1 MSIKL
6 IAYTLSQTMND
17 LKHIYNDN
25 LIANLDPIKDKKEIL
40 ARSDLDWKYEVKPLF
55 YYNTPTEIVLSGS
68 KQLLINRNGVMNKV
82 AVRGEDFHII
92 SIDDLYDV
100 FLTLKEPLNLSLYAI
115 GHTREGKFIY
125 IVAEMVRE
133 NKVFESDLGFRHCI
147 IIHTV
152 NDGNGKTKISP
163 VWLKNDEIQY
173 QLSVIGGEDKK
184 GEPLYLS
191 TCYEI
196 SHHFKFDSL
205 EAAIEVKDIIEER
218 NDDFEDRILKLNEIG
233 INEKHIEEFH
243 HRIYSRFEIGN
254 EKTKVAYSKITK
266 ELTLN
271 YEKFN
276 KKLPIEYRGS
286 LFSLYLAFISFI
298 DTEKKRKLGKNGR
311 ITSINFTHDNVTK
324 RVAFE
329 EIFKVGGVI
338 LNEKSHAI
346 DNKKTLVIIDL

>member
-1 MSIKL
+1 
-6 IAYTLSQTMND
+6 MND
-17 LKHIYNDN
+17 FRHIYNDEQ
-25 LIANLDPIKDKKEIL
+25 IANLDPIKDKKEIL

-68 KQLLINRNGVMNKV
+68 KQLLINRNGVMTKV

-125 IVAEMVRE
+125 IVAEMVRRNNVVE
-133 NKVFESDLGFRHCI
+133 TDLGFRHCI

-173 QLSVIGGEDKK
+173 QLSVIGGKDKK

-196 SHHFKFDSL
+196 SHHFNFDSL
-205 EAAIEVKDIIEER
+205 EAAMEVKTIIEER
-218 NDDFEDRILKLNEIG
+218 NDDFEARISELNEIE
-233 INEKHIEEFH
+233 ISEKHIEEFH
-243 HRIYSRFEIGN
+243 HRIHRRFAIGN
-254 EKTKVAYSKITK
+254 EKTKIAYAKITK
-266 ELTLN
+266 ELLLH
-271 YEKFN
+271 YKAFN
-276 KKLPIEYRGS
+276 KNLPKEYKDS
-286 LFSLYLAFISFI
+286 LFSLYLSFIAFI

-329 EIFKVGGVI
+329 EIFKVGGIV
-338 LNEKSHAI
+338 LNEKSHEV
-346 DNKKTLVIIDL
+346 DDKNTTSYY